1 MFVEWVDFD
10 EEGNPKTVYFTEGN
24 MQRNG
29 TYNPNQDGKV
39 QVLAFDDF
47 IVRQSFIGFV
57 IVK

>member
-1 MFVEWVDFD
+1 
-10 EEGNPKTVYFTEGN
+10 

-47 IVRQSFIGFV
+47 IVRQSFIGYV